1 MKDLRFLFREKARE
15 FLRGL
20 LREGKAEAL
29 RRTLFLS
36 FLGARI
42 CYAEGPPLSLFS
54 EERFRD
60 PQRLRSFLSHLQKAG
75 HGSVFAHSPLT
86 VELSEPSAD
95 LLAALY
101 KAWYDPKTSRLQL
114 NLRHFAEV
122 LTSEEFQRLLDPGIS
137 DREFLSFP
145 AVVFEGPALQK
156 VYEGSL
162 EGLFSQ
168 SQPPNSGLIALPR
181 VSVIQVPGQEPFGW
195 FAVVAEGFS
204 RLFSHQFVRHT
215 WLNFNQRSHRYTSV
229 DQFVEPP
236 SFASA
241 PGARELYRR
250 EIERG
255 LAAYRRLISLG
266 VKKEDARF
274 VTPQGAATTVL
285 ATGPYFVWRDFI
297 EKRTNPRAQWEIR
310 SLAQTLERVMR
321 PL

>member
-1 MKDLRFLFREKARE
+1 MKDLRPLFRERARE
-15 FLRGL
+15 FLRSL
-20 LREGKAEAL
+20 AREREGEAF

-42 CYAEGPPLSLFS
+42 CYAESPPLSLFA
-54 EERFRD
+54 EERFRE
-60 PQRLRSFLSHLQKAG
+60 PQRLRSFLTHLQKAG

-86 VELSEPSAD
+86 VELSEPSPA
-95 LLAALY
+95 LLSALY
-101 KAWYDPKTSRLQL
+101 KAWYDPETGRLQL

-122 LTSEEFQRLLDPGIS
+122 LTPEEFEGLLEPGVA

-145 AVVFEGPALQK
+145 ALLFEGPALRK
-156 VYEGSL
+156 VYEGPL
-162 EGLFSQ
+162 EGLLSRAE
-168 SQPPNSGLIALPR
+168 SPSPGLLALPR
-181 VSVIQVPGQEPFGW
+181 VSVIRVPGEEPFGW
-195 FAVVAEGFS
+195 FAVVVEGFS

-215 WLNFNQRSHRYTSV
+215 WLNFNQRSHRYTAV

-236 SFASA
+236 SFETT
-241 PGARELYRR
+241 PGADELYRK

-255 LAAYRRLISLG
+255 LAAYRKLVSLG

-297 EKRTNPRAQWEIR
+297 EKRAHPRAQWEIR
-310 SLAQTLERVMR
+310 RLAQVLKEAI
-321 PL
+321 P